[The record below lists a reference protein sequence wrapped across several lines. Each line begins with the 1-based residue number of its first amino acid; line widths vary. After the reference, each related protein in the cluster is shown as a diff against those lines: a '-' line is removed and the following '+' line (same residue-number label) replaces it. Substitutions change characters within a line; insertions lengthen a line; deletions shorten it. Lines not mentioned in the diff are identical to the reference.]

1 MVKDATI
8 NARVTKKQ
16 KEIIKAILKRLNSE
30 KLDYES
36 EKNLSYPYIYFI
48 LTNKEN
54 PDLYTYIKY
63 LELKEEV
70 EEHKEDIELLE
81 FKIQKKEEKI
91 KLLED
96 KLKNASLDSFNKIE
110 EVINEHLLE
119 ATVNV
124 IEKAKQ
130 RNIYS
135 FENIPEAMFTATAG
149 KGFSAEELKASV
161 KKYYEEH

>member
-8 NARVTKKQ
+8 NARVTKRQ
-16 KEIIKAILKRLNSE
+16 KDLVQAIIDKLNAE
-30 KLDYES
+30 DLDS
-36 EKNLSYPYIYFI
+36 GTKKNLSYPYTFFI
-48 LTNKEN
+48 LANKEN
-54 PDLYTYIKY
+54 PDLFTYIKY
-63 LELKEEV
+63 LELKKEVENHKEEV
-70 EEHKEDIELLE
+70 ELLE

-96 KLKNASLDSFNKIE
+96 KLNNASLDSFKEIDKIL
-110 EVINEHLLE
+110 NENLIE

-124 IEKAKQ
+124 VEKAKQ

-135 FENIPEAMFTATAG
+135 FEGIPEAMFTATAG
-149 KGFSAEELKASV
+149 KGFTTEELKASV